1 MGSLRYLC
9 STRPCIAHSVGVIS
23 RFMER
28 PRTPHLLAAKRI
40 IQYVKGTLDY
50 GILFLD
56 EVAGSNAELYGYTDS
71 D

>member
-1 MGSLRYLC
+1 
-9 STRPCIAHSVGVIS
+9 
-23 RFMER
+23 MER

-40 IQYVKGTLDY
+40 IQYVKGTIDY